1 VAKKKEA
8 ATPTIQPRLLN
19 IEDASAYLST
29 TVWAMRKLAWSKEV
43 PHVRLGTRIL
53 FDRLDLDSFINRAK
67 LGGKF
72 GTACNAAG
80 VPR

>member
-1 VAKKKEA
+1 
-8 ATPTIQPRLLN
+8 
-19 IEDASAYLST
+19 
-29 TVWAMRKLAWSKEV
+29 MRKLAWSKDV

-53 FDRLDLDSFINRAK
+53 FDRLDLDAFINRAK

-80 VPR
+80 MAR